1 MRAEVRQTGII
12 KSGQLAHP
20 PPPPPHL
27 FLLSADTSTG
37 ASHSRKERAS
47 ARIILLLIHFP
58 PLVDLFKESAIVYST
73 QERLSAGWEKE
84 EKVRRSLF
92 SCKKG
97 SNAQKAGGEQKHCI
111 GEQLH
116 LQ

>member
-12 KSGQLAHP
+12 KSGQLAH
-20 PPPPPHL
+20 PPPPHL

-73 QERLSAGWEKE
+73 PQEPLSAGWEKE

>member
-1 MRAEVRQTGII
+1 MDPSTII
-12 KSGQLAHP
+12 L
-20 PPPPPHL
+20 PPPHL

-47 ARIILLLIHFP
+47 ARIIQLLIHFP

-73 QERLSAGWEKE
+73 QEPLSAGWEKE

-92 SCKKG
+92 LCKKG
-97 SNAQKAGGEQKHCI
+97 FNAQKAEGEQKHCI